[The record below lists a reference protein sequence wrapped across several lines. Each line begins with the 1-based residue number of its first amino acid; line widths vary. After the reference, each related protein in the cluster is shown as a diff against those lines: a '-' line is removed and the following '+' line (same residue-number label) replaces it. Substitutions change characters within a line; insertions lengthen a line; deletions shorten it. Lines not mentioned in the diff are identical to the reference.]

1 MRHPILILVLLAACG
16 VSEDRF
22 VRDLT
27 EADCAYALACFD
39 DAILNFKGYSDQ
51 AACEVLQGPF
61 NAALPVDCAVYDKK
75 KAREC
80 LKAVRERPCEP
91 SDDPDDLARPA
102 VCDEVFTSCEARDTD
117 AGDGVETDDT
127 DA

>member
-1 MRHPILILVLLAACG
+1 MRPALLITTLLAACG

-27 EADCAYALACFD
+27 EADCAYALTCFD
-39 DAILNFKGYSDQ
+39 EAVLNFEGYTDQ
-51 AACEVLQGPF
+51 AACEALHGPF
-61 NAALPVDCAVYDKK
+61 NAALPVDCGVYDKK

-80 LKAVRERPCEP
+80 LDAVRERPCEDT
-91 SDDPDDLARPA
+91 SDATDLARPA
-102 VCDEVFTSCEARDTD
+102 VCDQVFTSCEAADTNP
-117 AGDGVETDDT
+117 GDGVEPDDT

>member
-1 MRHPILILVLLAACG
+1 MRRSLPLLVLLCACA

-22 VRDLT
+22 VQDLT

-39 DAILNFKGYSDQ
+39 EPVLNFKGYTDQ
-51 AACEVLQGPF
+51 EACEALQGPF

-80 LKAVRERPCEP
+80 LKAVRERPCV
-91 SDDPDDLARPA
+91 STDDPTDLARPA
-102 VCDEVFTSCEARDTD
+102 PCDEVYTSCEAADTD
-117 AGDGVETDDT
+117 PGDGVETGDP